1 MGATVNL
8 GVVIGDGA
16 RVGNSAVVKKDVP
29 PGGIVRA
36 GSIWPEREAAGSS
49 QRAG

>member
-1 MGATVNL
+1 
-8 GVVIGDGA
+8 VVIGDGA

-36 GSIWPEREAAGSS
+36 GMVWPKKEAGSV
-49 QRAG
+49 